1 MSVFNYNYVV
11 KTTKTS
17 LLKVIFMITQRNQ
30 LMIPASS
37 CIFSVFCNEEK
48 SQKTQG

>member
-1 MSVFNYNYVV
+1 MSVFNDNYVV
-11 KTTKTS
+11 KTTKTG

-30 LMIPASS
+30 LMIPAS

-48 SQKTQG
+48 SQKRQG